1 MRSNL
6 RPAFGRGK
14 NAASLP
20 TVLRADDIELQLA
33 EPRQQAFTQ
42 DGWIFE
48 LKMDGFR
55 LLIERIGGKVRLVLR
70 RGREATASFPEI
82 VQAAEALPGP
92 DFILDGEL
100 CIQDAQ
106 GRPIFQRLLKRST
119 VTNARDVAALIASDP
134 AVYFAFDLL
143 MLDGKDLRGL
153 PLAERKALLAG
164 LVPKDGRVH
173 LLDHV
178 EREGEALLALVKQQ
192 GLEGVV
198 CKRLDAPYR
207 GGRGAAWQKVALTQ
221 IADFAVVGY
230 AEEYGALYLATW
242 NGTQLV
248 YAGKVGAGFNPKVAA
263 PVSHQLEGA
272 RLDRPPFVGTPPAD
286 PEARWCEPTL
296 VVEVRYKNWPVGLA
310 PREPVFLRFR
320 DDKTIEECPPPPW
333 ATAAPTAPPEPVTP
347 SARPAPK
354 PLSNPDKLYFPDD
367 GITKAQVVAY
377 YEAVSPWLLPYLV
390 DRPLMMT
397 RFPDGI
403 HGKSFFQKAKPP
415 KAPAFLRTV
424 RLHNEEEKKDID
436 QLVGGDLE
444 TLRWCAAMGTIPLH
458 VPASRVG
465 RLDRADWAVLDF
477 DPKEA
482 PFAHVIT
489 LARELKALCDQ
500 AALPCFVKTS
510 GQAGLHVLV
519 PLGGQL
525 DHTGAR
531 QLADVLA
538 TLLVQRCPTLA
549 TLERVVSKRQGKVYV
564 DTSSNGQGKLIVA
577 PFAVR
582 AVRTAP
588 VSMPLRWA
596 EVVPGLSP
604 RQWTVRNA
612 IARLEAEGDP
622 LAPVLTTS
630 PDLGAAL
637 AALSG

>member
-1 MRSNL
+1 M
-6 RPAFGRGK
+6 P
-14 NAASLP
+14 P
-20 TVLRADDIELQLA
+20 PVLRADDIELQLA

-48 LKMDGFR
+48 LKLDGFR
-55 LLIERIGGKVRLVLR
+55 LLVERIGGVVRLVLR
-70 RGREATASFPEI
+70 RGREATAAFPEI
-82 VQAAEALPGP
+82 TQVAAALPGP

-100 CIQDAQ
+100 CIQDEH
-106 GRPIFQRLLKRST
+106 GKPIFQRLLRRST
-119 VTNARDVAALIASDP
+119 VTGARDVAALAAAEP

-153 PLAERKALLAG
+153 PLAERKALLSG

-178 EREGEALLALVKQQ
+178 AKEGEALLALVKQQ
-192 GLEGVV
+192 GLEGVM

-207 GGRGAAWQKVALTQ
+207 GGRGTAWLKVALTQ
-221 IADFAVVGY
+221 IGDFAVVGY
-230 AEEYGALYLATW
+230 AEGYGALYLATW
-242 NGTQLV
+242 NGKELV

-272 RLDRPPFVGTPPAD
+272 ALEKPPFTGTPPAD
-286 PEARWCEPTL
+286 PEARWCVPSL
-296 VVEVRYKNWPVGLA
+296 VVEVRYKNWPAGLA

-320 DDKTIEECPPPPW
+320 DDKPIEECPPPPW
-333 ATAAPTAPPEPVTP
+333 AVAGAPPVVPVGP
-347 SARPAPK
+347 SFKPRRKEK
-354 PLSNPDKLYFPDD
+354 PLSNPDKVFFPDD
-367 GITKAQVVAY
+367 GITKAELVAY
-377 YEAVSPWLLPYLV
+377 YRAVAPWLLPYLV

-415 KAPAFLRTV
+415 KAPDFLRTV
-424 RLHNEEEKKDID
+424 RLHNEDEKKDID
-436 QLVGGDLE
+436 QLVGGDLQ
-444 TLRWCAAMGTIPLH
+444 TLEWCAAMGTIPLH
-458 VPASRVG
+458 IPAGRVG
-465 RLDRADWAVLDF
+465 SLERADWAVVDF

-482 PFAHVIT
+482 PFAHVVT
-489 LARELKALCDQ
+489 LAQALKAICDR
-500 AALPCFVKTS
+500 AKLPCFVKTS

-531 QLADVLA
+531 QLAD
-538 TLLVQRCPTLA
+538 LLSALVVQRCPELA

-588 VSMPLRWA
+588 VSMPLRWD
-596 EVVPGLSP
+596 EVVAGLSP
-604 RQWTVRNA
+604 RRWTIRDA
-612 IARLEAEGDP
+612 IARLEQGGDP
-622 LAPVLTTS
+622 LAPVLTLA

-637 AALSG
+637 AALSGG

>member
-1 MRSNL
+1 M
-6 RPAFGRGK
+6 
-14 NAASLP
+14 
-20 TVLRADDIELQLA
+20 LRADDIELQLA

-48 LKMDGFR
+48 LKLDGFR
-55 LLIERIGGKVRLVLR
+55 LLVERIGGVVRLVLR
-70 RGREATASFPEI
+70 RGREATSYFPE
-82 VQAAEALPGP
+82 VAEAARAVPGP

-106 GRPIFQRLLKRST
+106 GHPIFQRLLKRST
-119 VTNARDVAALIASDP
+119 VTNPRDVAALAASDP
-134 AVYFAFDLL
+134 AVYFAFDVL

-153 PLAERKALLAG
+153 PLAQRKVLLEG
-164 LVPKDGRVH
+164 LVPKEGRVH
-173 LLDHV
+173 RLDHL

-192 GLEGVV
+192 GLEGVM

-207 GGRGAAWQKVALTQ
+207 GGRGPSWLKVALTQ
-221 IADFAVVGY
+221 VGDFAVVGY

-242 NGTQLV
+242 NGSQLV

-263 PVSHQLEGA
+263 PVSHLLEGA
-272 RLDRPPFVGTPPAD
+272 RLEKPPFIGTPPAD
-286 PEARWCEPTL
+286 PEARWCEPSL
-296 VVEVRYKNWPVGLA
+296 VVEVRYKNWPTGLA

-333 ATAAPTAPPEPVTP
+333 AVAAPPATNPESSSSSP
-347 SARPAPK
+347 SPRPAGKTK

-424 RLHNEEEKKDID
+424 RVHNEDEAKEID

-458 VPASRVG
+458 IPAGRVES
-465 RLDRADWAVLDF
+465 LQRADWAVIDF

-482 PFAHVIT
+482 PFAHVVT
-489 LARELKALCDQ
+489 LALALKALCDE
-500 AALPCFVKTS
+500 ARLPCFVKTS

-538 TLLVQRCPTLA
+538 TLLVQRCSSLA
-549 TLERVVSKRQGKVYV
+549 TLERVVNKRQGKVYV

-588 VSMPLRWA
+588 VSMPLRWD

-604 RQWTVRNA
+604 RQWTIRNA
-612 IARLEAEGDP
+612 LARLEAQGDP
-622 LAPVLTTS
+622 LAPVLS
-630 PDLGAAL
+630 VVPDLGGAL
-637 AALSG
+637 AALGG